1 MTTGVRRHPCSR
13 EADLLDILVVC
24 TANIGRSPLL
34 AVLLQDHADQRLGAG
49 AVTVGSAGVD
59 APAGA
64 AAAEGSR
71 RVAAGWGLSLED
83 HRATPVRFAPLDDVA
98 LIVTMT
104 RRHRHILSR
113 HHERLEPLTFALRE
127 LVLAI
132 EAIDDLQE
140 TLSAVQTPQA
150 RLHAVIAAA
159 DTRRPPT
166 RLRRGLDVPDPVG
179 GDQEVF
185 RALGDEFA
193 AAAAVIADALF
204 GPEPE

>member
-1 MTTGVRRHPCSR
+1 M
-13 EADLLDILVVC
+13 VC

-64 AAAEGSR
+64 PAAEGSR

-83 HRATPVRFAPLDDVA
+83 HRATPVRFAPLDDVE

-104 RRHRHILSR
+104 RRHRRILSR
-113 HHERLEPLTFALRE
+113 HDERLEPLTFSLRE
-127 LVLAI
+127 LVVAI
-132 EAIDDLQE
+132 EAIEDLEE
-140 TLSAVQTPQA
+140 TVSTVQTPQA

-159 DTRRPPT
+159 DARRPPT
-166 RLRRGLDVPDPVG
+166 RLRRRFDIPDPVG
-179 GDQEVF
+179 GDHEVY
-185 RALGDEFA
+185 RTLGEEFS

-204 GPEPE
+204 GPERP